1 MTEVLGVSALHAAG
15 SHRGSIQKT
24 EEPKRAFSQFLSEA
38 LEKVNQSQLE
48 ADRLTQLLAA
58 GEITDLHQVMIAA
71 EKANIQLQLTLAVR
85 NKVVEAYQ
93 EIMRMQM

>member
-1 MTEVLGVSALHAAG
+1 MTEVLGVTALKSTGPQESASRKA
-15 SHRGSIQKT
+15 
-24 EEPKRAFSQFLSEA
+24 EEPKQNFSDFLQQA

-58 GEITDLHQVMIAA
+58 GEVNDLHQVTIAA
-71 EKANIQLQLTLAVR
+71 EKANIYLQLTLAVR
-85 NKVVEAYQ
+85 NKVIEAYQ